1 MLVAIGRIGV
11 ARELIG
17 LIPNLLLLFKDLV
30 RDERVPRSA
39 KLWLGFAAVWLAS
52 PIDLIPEF
60 IPVLGPLDD
69 AVVAAVVLRHLVR
82 KAGSEVVYEHWRG
95 DPSTIAR
102 VLRLFGALFDEAQRL
117 PISETESRHRT
128 RERPGDRCPS
138 SAMYAKVMTSLPP
151 LPRKEMRR

>member
-1 MLVAIGRIGV
+1 VLVAIGRIGV

-69 AVVAAVVLRHLVR
+69 AVVAAAVLRHLVR
-82 KAGSEVVYEHWRG
+82 KAGNEVVYEHWRG
-95 DPSTIAR
+95 EPSTISR
-102 VLRLFGALFDEAQRL
+102 VLRLFGASGPL
-117 PISETESRHRT
+117 SR
-128 RERPGDRCPS
+128 EG
-138 SAMYAKVMTSLPP
+138 
-151 LPRKEMRR
+151 EG

>member
-1 MLVAIGRIGV
+1 LVGLAIALVCWVVAIVALVAMGRIAV

-17 LIPNLLLLFKDLV
+17 LVPNMLLLFKDLL

-69 AVVAAVVLRHLVR
+69 AVVAAAVLRHLVR

-95 DPSTIAR
+95 EPSTISR
-102 VLRLFGALFDEAQRL
+102 VLRLFGAEADA
-117 PISETESRHRT
+117 PADIS
-128 RERPGDRCPS
+128 
-138 SAMYAKVMTSLPP
+138 
-151 LPRKEMRR
+151 

>member
-1 MLVAIGRIGV
+1 MGRIAV

-69 AVVAAVVLRHLVR
+69 AVVAGAVLRHLVR
-82 KAGSEVVYEHWRG
+82 KAGSEVVVEHWRG
-95 DPSTIAR
+95 EPATISR
-102 VLRLFGALFDEAQRL
+102 VIRLFGAIDPL
-117 PISETESRHRT
+117 SREG
-128 RERPGDRCPS
+128 ER
-138 SAMYAKVMTSLPP
+138 
-151 LPRKEMRR
+151 